1 MRSEE
6 AFMSANGCCK
16 VAARESGQETTE
28 KRIFG
33 SNRPK
38 PTFVQRFLENA
49 GWIVPGA
56 ILALLPKCPAC
67 VATYAV
73 IGTGVGL
80 SLSATTYLRTL
91 LVVLCVTSLLYLA
104 ARRVRR
110 FTTMISTKHA
120 KSKYKHSD
128 KGIRSIAGSFTS
140 TSISCRRIATGRS
153 YCGSWGGCDSAIGTP
168 TTNLLSGHTAT
179 SEYLN
184 SLAEEEIPIDR
195 CDRIRLLTAA
205 LATQVGL
212 GAVPRSSDNRSEQ
225 ALDRTINLCEMQI

>member
-1 MRSEE
+1 
-6 AFMSANGCCK
+6 MSANGCCK
-16 VAARESGQETTE
+16 VAAREAGQETTE

-33 SNRPK
+33 SNRPR

-56 ILALLPKCPAC
+56 ILALLPKCLAC

-91 LVVLCVTSLLYLA
+91 LVLLCVTSLLYLA
-104 ARRVRR
+104 ARRMRR
-110 FTTMISTKHA
+110 FATMIFTTHA
-120 KSKYKHSD
+120 KNKYEHSD

-140 TSISCRRIATGRS
+140 TSISYQRVATGRRAALDR
-153 YCGSWGGCDSAIGTP
+153 GMGAAPTIGTP
-168 TTNLLSGHTAT
+168 STNLLSMHTAT
-179 SEYLN
+179 SEHLD

-195 CDRIRLLTAA
+195 RDRIRLLTAA
-205 LATQVGL
+205 LATQVRL
-212 GAVPRSSDNRSEQ
+212 GPVPHSPDSRGEHS
-225 ALDRTINLCEMQI
+225 LDRTINPCEMQI

>member
-1 MRSEE
+1 
-6 AFMSANGCCK
+6 MSTNGFGK

-33 SNRPK
+33 SNRQK
-38 PTFVQRFLENA
+38 PIFVQRFLENA

-80 SLSATTYLRTL
+80 SLSATTHLRTL

-104 ARRVRR
+104 ARCVRR
-110 FTTMISTKHA
+110 FTTMICTTQA
-120 KSKYKHSD
+120 KNKYEHSD
-128 KGIRSIAGSFTS
+128 KGIRSIAGSSTS
-140 TSISCRRIATGRS
+140 TSISDRRVATGRS
-153 YCGSWGGCDSAIGTP
+153 RCGLWDGCGPTIGTP
-168 TTNLLSGHTAT
+168 TTNLLSMHTAT

-184 SLAEEEIPIDR
+184 SLTEEIPIDR
-195 CDRIRLLTAA
+195 RDRIRLLTAA

-212 GAVPRSSDNRSEQ
+212 AAVPRSPDNRSEH
-225 ALDRTINLCEMQI
+225 ALDRAINLCEMQI

>member
-1 MRSEE
+1 
-6 AFMSANGCCK
+6 MSTNGSGK

-33 SNRPK
+33 SNRPR
-38 PTFVQRFLENA
+38 PTLVRRFLENA

-67 VATYAV
+67 VVTYAV

-110 FTTMISTKHA
+110 FATMIFTTHA
-120 KSKYKHSD
+120 KNKYEHSD
-128 KGIRSIAGSFTS
+128 KDIRSIAGSFAS
-140 TSISCRRIATGRS
+140 TSISYRSVAAGRGR
-153 YCGSWGGCDSAIGTP
+153 CGSWDGCGPTIGTP
-168 TTNLLSGHTAT
+168 TTNLLSMHAAT
-179 SEYLN
+179 SEYPN
-184 SLAEEEIPIDR
+184 SLTEEIPIGR
-195 CDRIRLLTAA
+195 RDRIRLLTAA
-205 LATQVGL
+205 LATQVEL
-212 GAVPRSSDNRSEQ
+212 GAVPRSPDNRSEH
-225 ALDRTINLCEMQI
+225 ALDRAINLCEMQI